1 MAIEVGNV
9 LEGRVTGVKPFGAF
23 VALPEGKSGMV
34 HISEVSNEYVQD
46 INTVL
51 HDGDAVKVQ
60 VINIAPDGKIALSIK
75 RLLSPA
81 PRQPRSDRGPRPG
94 GPRQNSPREGGH
106 FGNSRGGGRPPREG
120 GRGPARDAAP
130 RVWQPK
136 APAKSD
142 NLSFEDM
149 MSRFKSQS
157 EEKMADLDHET
168 NNRRG
173 GGYAPR
179 SLRGRLAIERTWP
192 APAGRACFLV
202 VRQRPRTRKEPE
214 CLQNLN

>member
-9 LEGRVTGVKPFGAF
+9 FEGRVTGVKPFGAF
-23 VALPEGKSGMV
+23 VALPEGRVGMV
-34 HISEVSNEYVQD
+34 HISEVSNEFVQD
-46 INTVL
+46 IAAVL
-51 HDGDAVKVQ
+51 HDGDTVKVQ
-60 VINIAPDGKIALSIK
+60 VINVAPDGKIALSIK
-75 RLLSPA
+75 RLLPPP
-81 PRQPRSDRGPRPG
+81 PRQPREGRGPRPG
-94 GPRQNSPREGGH
+94 APRDGGRSCAAPRGA
-106 FGNSRGGGRPPREG
+106 GRPPRQ
-120 GRGPARDAAP
+120 PRDAAP

-136 APAKSD
+136 APARSD

-179 SLRGRLAIERTWP
+179 SRRGR
-192 APAGRACFLV
+192 
-202 VRQRPRTRKEPE
+202 
-214 CLQNLN
+214 

>member
-9 LEGRVTGVKPFGAF
+9 FEGRVTGVKPFGAF
-23 VALPEGKSGMV
+23 VALPEGRVGMV
-34 HISEVSNEYVQD
+34 HISEVSNEFVQD
-46 INTVL
+46 IAAVL
-51 HDGDAVKVQ
+51 HDGDTVKVQ
-60 VINIAPDGKIALSIK
+60 VINVAPDGKIALSIK
-75 RLLSPA
+75 RLL
-81 PRQPRSDRGPRPG
+81 PRQPREGRGPRPG
-94 GPRQNSPREGGH
+94 A
-106 FGNSRGGGRPPREG
+106 PREG
-120 GRGPARDAAP
+120 GRSGGPRGAGRPPRQPRDAAP

-136 APAKSD
+136 APARSD

-179 SLRGRLAIERTWP
+179 SRRGR
-192 APAGRACFLV
+192 
-202 VRQRPRTRKEPE
+202 
-214 CLQNLN
+214 

>member
-9 LEGRVTGVKPFGAF
+9 FEGRVTGVKPFGAF
-23 VALPEGKSGMV
+23 VALPEGRVGMV
-34 HISEVSNEYVQD
+34 HISEVSNEFVQD
-46 INTVL
+46 IHTVL
-51 HDGDAVKVQ
+51 HDGDEVKVQ

-75 RLLSPA
+75 RLLPPA
-81 PRQPRSDRGPRPG
+81 PRQPREGRGPAG
-94 GPRQNSPREGGH
+94 GSRSGGFRGPQEGGR
-106 FGNSRGGGRPPREG
+106 SGGARSAARAPREG
-120 GRGPARDAAP
+120 GRGPAREAAP

-136 APAKSD
+136 APARSD

-179 SLRGRLAIERTWP
+179 SRRGR
-192 APAGRACFLV
+192 
-202 VRQRPRTRKEPE
+202 
-214 CLQNLN
+214 

>member
-9 LEGRVTGVKPFGAF
+9 FEGRVTGVKPFGAF
-23 VALPEGKSGMV
+23 VALPEGRVGMV
-34 HISEVSNEYVQD
+34 HISEVSNEFVQD

-51 HDGDAVKVQ
+51 HDGDEVKVQ

-75 RLLSPA
+75 RLLPPP
-81 PRQPRSDRGPRPG
+81 PRQPREGRGPRPG
-94 GPRQNSPREGGH
+94 APREGGH
-106 FGNSRGGGRPPREG
+106 GGPRGAGRPPREG

-136 APAKSD
+136 APARSD

-179 SLRGRLAIERTWP
+179 SRRGR
-192 APAGRACFLV
+192 
-202 VRQRPRTRKEPE
+202 
-214 CLQNLN
+214 